1 MNKVSEA
8 QQTVYVKSL
17 TTSLSEIAIQ
27 RNNYLKQLKEAVD
40 KNDVKAI
47 RRFAKL
53 ITGYNKD

>member
-1 MNKVSEA
+1 MNKVNEA

>member
-17 TTSLSEIAIQ
+17 TNSLSEIAIQ
-27 RNNYLKQLKEAVD
+27 RNIHLKKLKEAVE
-40 KNDVKAI
+40 KNDSKAI
-47 RRFAKL
+47 RYFAKL